1 MPDRADAELLYQ
13 RALQAEPATAIALL
27 QSLLE
32 KHPEH
37 PNVAYRLGMLLHQRG
52 EPRAAEAAYRREL
65 SQRQAFWSCRANL
78 AQLLAEAG
86 RYAEAMSEAQVAL
99 DDCPQPAARADL
111 LQLQARLHRVLQAP
125 QAALRCLQQAQEI
138 ADSADLQRDYAR
150 LLLQLGQAGAAAR
163 HYRQAL
169 RLNPSPRLRR
179 EIGEHLISVQQFPEA
194 IGVLE
199 EVLASGRLAP
209 NEAAIVTGQIA
220 NAWQELNQPQRA
232 LDTYQAALK
241 LVRRD
246 SLELAQALV
255 LPVVYR
261 DAGEVVVWRHRLEN
275 ALGALRPLRLEDPLE
290 LGVLP
295 FYAPYQGYNEK
306 PLMEAFAASFR
317 RSLPPGPSI
326 PTRAALAT
334 GRSLRVGC
342 ISHFFYEHSVMRCFA
357 DLLLELNQAPFELH
371 LIAASPLLSDG
382 LTRELS
388 AGASSWTQ
396 LHGNLPAQLEQIRRL
411 ALDISIFT
419 DTGLDPHSY
428 LLAQYRHAPLQLL
441 LPGQPVTSGLSSFS
455 GFLSDVHS
463 EPPDAASHYTEP
475 LIRLS
480 QLPSI
485 YRPPRRPARF
495 LSRAALGLPDARLY
509 LCPAQAFK
517 LHPEMDPALLGILR
531 TDPGARLILLDLTPN
546 SLMRQVQQRLQAQL
560 PDRLGSRILVL
571 PRLDPTGFSSLLAAV
586 DVVLESFPFSS
597 YNTLMAAFAVG
608 TPVVTLPGRFLRG
621 RYCLGLYRQ
630 MGLESAPIADSIGA
644 YAELAVRIAQD
655 ARYRQRLQTRIL
667 AACPKIFANRAV
679 GQELRDLLLELAKR

>member
-1 MPDRADAELLYQ
+1 MPDRADPEALYQ

-27 QSLLE
+27 QSLLQ

-52 EPRAAEAAYRREL
+52 EAPAAELAYRREL
-65 SQRQAFWSCRANL
+65 SQRQAFWACRANL
-78 AQLLAEAG
+78 AQLLAESG

-99 DDCPQPAARADL
+99 DDCPQPEARADL
-111 LQLQARLHRVLQAP
+111 LQLQGRLHRVLQAP
-125 QAALRCLQQAQEI
+125 QAALQCLQQAQEI

-150 LLLQLGQAGAAAR
+150 LLLQLGQTGAAAR

-169 RLNPSPRLRR
+169 RLNPSLRLRR

-209 NEAAIVTGQIA
+209 SEAAIVTGQIA

-232 LDTYQAALK
+232 LDTYQAALE
-241 LVRRD
+241 LARRD
-246 SLELAQALV
+246 SLELARALV

-261 DAGEVVVWRHRLEN
+261 DPGEVVVWRHRLEH

-317 RSLPPGPSI
+317 RSLPPGPSM
-326 PTRAALAT
+326 PARRAT
-334 GRSLRVGC
+334 GRALRVGC
-342 ISHFFYEHSVMRCFA
+342 ISHFFYDHSVMRCFA
-357 DLLLELNQAPFELH
+357 DLLLELNHPPFELH
-371 LIAASPLLSDG
+371 LIAASPLLSDR
-382 LTRELS
+382 LTQELS
-388 AGASSWTQ
+388 EGASSWTH

-411 ALDISIFT
+411 ELDICLFT

-441 LPGQPVTSGLSSFS
+441 LPGQPVTSGLSSFT
-455 GFLSDVHS
+455 GFLSDQHS
-463 EPPDAASHYTEP
+463 EPADAASHYTEP

-485 YRPPRRPARF
+485 YRPPRLPARF
-495 LSRAALGLPDARLY
+495 LSREALGLPDARLH

-531 TDPGARLILLDLTPN
+531 TDPAAMLILLDLTPN
-546 SLMRQVQQRLQAQL
+546 GLMRQVQQRLQAQL
-560 PDRLGSRILVL
+560 PERLRPRVLLL

-630 MGLESAPIADSIGA
+630 MGLESAPIADSIGE
-644 YAELAVRIAQD
+644 YAAFAVRIAQES
-655 ARYRQRLQTRIL
+655 RYRQRLQAQIL
-667 AACPKIFANRAV
+667 AARPKIFDNRAV
-679 GQELRDLLLELAKR
+679 SQELRDLLLELAKR